1 MIDSDIKEL
10 IHNARHIGVVS
21 HVRPDGDAIG
31 SALGLGLALS
41 NKGKQVQVVLRDG
54 VSRTFRHL
62 PGAELVKKAFTEECD
77 LYISV
82 DASDLQRTGGV
93 FGDRQPDIC
102 IDHHIT
108 NTCFAKLNLVDDKS
122 VATCEVLAIHIP
134 AWGLEITREVADNLL
149 TGIVSDSIGFRTT
162 NTTSRSLRCAADLM
176 DIGSDI
182 SELHNK
188 ALASRSFEAANYWGY
203 ALGRLEREDRLVWT
217 ALTLADR
224 QRSGY
229 QSNDD
234 ADLTNILSSIED
246 KDIAVLFVEQSANQ
260 TKVSWRSRPGVDVS
274 KIALEMGGG
283 GHAAAA
289 GADLT
294 GTFDEIKSRVLS
306 KTRQYLETIIDE
318 PQNGEQVNGNGAN
331 NGK

>member
-1 MIDSDIKEL
+1 M
-10 IHNARHIGVVS
+10 
-21 HVRPDGDAIG
+21 
-31 SALGLGLALS
+31 
-41 NKGKQVQVVLRDG
+41 
-54 VSRTFRHL
+54 
-62 PGAELVKKAFTEECD
+62 
-77 LYISV
+77 
-82 DASDLQRTGGV
+82 
-93 FGDRQPDIC
+93 
-102 IDHHIT
+102 
-108 NTCFAKLNLVDDKS
+108 
-122 VATCEVLAIHIP
+122 
-134 AWGLEITREVADNLL
+134 
-149 TGIVSDSIGFRTT
+149 
-162 NTTSRSLRCAADLM
+162 
-176 DIGSDI
+176 
-182 SELHNK
+182 
-188 ALASRSFEAANYWGY
+188 
-203 ALGRLEREDRLVWT
+203 WT

-294 GTFDEIKSRVLS
+294 GTSDEIKSRVLS

-318 PQNGEQVNGNGAN
+318 PQNGVQVNGNGAN